1 MNAPERA
8 AVRGIPGDSARRR
21 GLKRILL
28 PTAAFS
34 LAAGVGAGAL
44 IGAAVPHALWGGVA
58 LLALTVLL
66 FAVYLRRQPA
76 LVYGFFKGARGEE
89 IVAGELSRL
98 PAGWTVFHGVVL
110 PDGTDIDHLAVGPQG
125 VFLIET
131 KYWSGRVS
139 VDRGRILANGRPVS
153 RSPVLQVR
161 RSAAALAKAT
171 GLSAEIIRGLLCFAG
186 THFPEGNARADEIF
200 VCSDAGLADVLGG
213 GARTLSDVDVARAVA
228 KIGELTITEGL

>member
-8 AVRGIPGDSARRR
+8 TVRGIPGDSARRR

-28 PTAAFS
+28 PTAGFA
-34 LAAGVGAGAL
+34 LAVGIGFGAVL
-44 IGAAVPHALWGGVA
+44 GAAVPCALWGGLGLLVLSA
-58 LLALTVLL
+58 LL
-66 FAVYLRRQPA
+66 FGVYLRRQPA

-89 IVAGELSRL
+89 MVAGELARL
-98 PAGWTVFHGVVL
+98 PADWTVFHGVVL

-131 KYWSGRVS
+131 KYWSGQVS
-139 VDRGRILANGRPVS
+139 VERGRILANGRPVN

-161 RSAAALAKAT
+161 RAAAALSKAT
-171 GLSAEIIRGLLCFAG
+171 GLSAEHIRGMLCFAG
-186 THFPEGNARADEIF
+186 THFPEGSAWADEIL
-200 VCSDAGLADVLGG
+200 VCSHVGLTDTLGG